1 MGARRGRK
9 QQPGLPGVQAED
21 LCADAW
27 MLQALAHH
35 IAQGLPTVVPVD
47 YDDLGY
53 TGGQAGQKLFQLPLG
68 VCGCEAVQIDFHS
81 GFAGILKH
89 VIASL
94 CEIFSQK
101 DSLLDFIVG
110 YMLK

>member
-1 MGARRGRK
+1 MGARGRRK

-47 YDDLGY
+47 YDDPVTL
-53 TGGQAGQKLFQLPLG
+53 AGRRDKNCSSFRLASALVRPCRLIST
-68 VCGCEAVQIDFHS
+68 VVLR
-81 GFAGILKH
+81 GF
-89 VIASL
+89 
-94 CEIFSQK
+94 
-101 DSLLDFIVG
+101 
-110 YMLK
+110 